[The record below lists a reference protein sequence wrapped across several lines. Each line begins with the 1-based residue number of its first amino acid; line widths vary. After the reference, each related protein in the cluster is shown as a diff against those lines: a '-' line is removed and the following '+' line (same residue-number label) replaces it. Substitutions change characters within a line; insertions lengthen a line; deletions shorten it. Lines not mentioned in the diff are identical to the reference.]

1 MLQHVKAYHDGFK
14 CDYCKYKNSS
24 KDIIK
29 EHMKKK
35 PKVGRNGPGNSSPV
49 RTSEEAHLPT
59 ADDPDNIFDSYIKQ
73 LDQEKIENMSKTDI
87 IQVTAEIAR
96 KVALRDESKIAK

>member
-1 MLQHVKAYHDGFK
+1 
-14 CDYCKYKNSS
+14 
-24 KDIIK
+24 
-29 EHMKKK
+29 MKKK
-35 PKVGRNGPGNSSPV
+35 HKDGRNGPRSSSTV
-49 RTSEEAHLPT
+49 RTFEEAHLPT

-73 LDQEKIENMSKTDI
+73 LDQEKIKNMSKTDI